1 MSMIRNALIGAV
13 MSLTCALPQSVLA
26 AMPVAPSVSAPSAA
40 SDIVDVR
47 VVCDRS
53 GCYDRPVYRPPPPRP
68 IYRPPPIYYPP
79 PIYRPPPPPPIY
91 YPPPV
96 YRPPAGSWNAHV
108 RWCLDRYRSYNPRT
122 NQYLA
127 YDGYYK
133 VCRSPYR

>member
-1 MSMIRNALIGAV
+1 MG
-13 MSLTCALPQSVLA
+13 LTCVLPQSVLA

-53 GCYDRPVYRPPPPRP
+53 GCYDRPGYRPPPPRP
-68 IYRPPPIYYPP
+68 IYRPPPPIYYPP

-96 YRPPAGSWNAHV
+96 YRPAYRPPSGGWSSHV
-108 RWCLDRYRSYNPRT
+108 RWCLERYRSYNPQT

-133 VCRSPYR
+133 ACRSPYR